1 LVPPHLVAT
10 MIQDA
15 CLSPGD
21 RIRKERFDMSGAR
34 PLSRSLRAEL
44 EALFGADLTQVRVHE
59 SAPAGPPACTRGE
72 DVFFAPGAYDPRTPI
87 GREILGHE
95 LAHVLQ
101 QRFGRVRRGTGRAL
115 EVEAALA
122 GRAIARGE
130 PVRIPG
136 RAGARRTPAT
146 QYYQVVTPPNRGVAG
161 LAIVNP
167 QQHAPYQATDTFLGQ
182 DKGGAGALS
191 PRSFLL
197 AAGGV
202 NISAANPAAVD
213 IRLSAGGNMAIED
226 ADLSTRQPKVCYA
239 SQAIIN
245 ASNAALT
252 LRGSRFRLVGDPV
265 GPNQQRITVGGVTL
279 LRVTVQNNITHTAG
293 LTMDAAQSCN
303 ALILEVLEIGPIN
316 LVPRFINP
324 LAWAPTPTPEY
335 HIARALLVPQPPPL
349 TYNPAVTLANTMR
362 AITVPYSA
370 AALAAAG
377 PFVGLLQ
384 NHGLNE
390 YAAPQ
395 VGQGFLTASLVAAAA
410 GAAMPPWPPTYSDHY
425 HLAGGVPM
433 IVHRD
438 RTWSSHYGAVIAVD
452 GTDVITL
459 ENYARN
465 TEDALA
471 GGDTR
476 YYFQMYTT
484 NPPAGGAGSWHHTW
498 TTTPMQPIP
507 GGGAPQPAPHA
518 AATHEPVSPGAR
530 GFANPLTMMVGP

>member
-1 LVPPHLVAT
+1 
-10 MIQDA
+10 
-15 CLSPGD
+15 
-21 RIRKERFDMSGAR
+21 MSAAR
-34 PLSRSLRAEL
+34 PLSRSLRAEM
-44 EALFGADLTQVRVHE
+44 EALFGAGFTRVRVHE
-59 SAPAGPPACTRGE
+59 SAPTGPLAYARGE
-72 DVFFAPGAYDPRTPI
+72 DVFFAPGAYDPWTPR

-101 QRFGRVRRGTGRAL
+101 QRFGRVPDGTGRRAL

-136 RAGARRTPAT
+136 RAAARRTVAT
-146 QYYQVVTPPNRGVAG
+146 QCYQVVTPANRAAAG
-161 LAIVNP
+161 LAVVNP
-167 QQHAPYQATDTFLGQ
+167 QQHAPHQPHDTFLGQ

-202 NISAANPAAVD
+202 NISAANPAAVN

-226 ADLSTRQPKVCYA
+226 ADLGTRQPKVCYA

-245 ASNAALT
+245 AANLALT
-252 LRGSRFRLVGDPV
+252 AVGSPFSLVGDPI

-279 LRVTVQNNITHTAG
+279 LRVTVQNNNTHTAG
-293 LTMDAAQSCN
+293 LTMRAPQSCN
-303 ALILEVLEIGPIN
+303 TLILEVLHLNTIT
-316 LVPRFINP
+316 LVPRFLNP
-324 LAWAPTPTPEY
+324 LAWAPTPVPEY
-335 HIARALLVPQPPPL
+335 HIARALLVPQPAQL
-349 TYNPAVTLANTMR
+349 TYNPPVTLANTMR

-370 AALAAAG
+370 AALAAGA

-395 VGQGFLTASLVAAAA
+395 VGRGFLTASLIAAAA
-410 GAAMPPWPPTYSDHY
+410 GAGIPPGPPTHSDHY
-425 HLAGGVPM
+425 HLAGGLPM
-433 IVHRD
+433 VVHKD
-438 RTWSSHYGAVIAVD
+438 RTWSTHYGAVVAVD

-471 GGDTR
+471 DSDTR

-484 NPPAGGAGSWHHTW
+484 NPPPGGAGSWHHTW
-498 TTTPMQPIP
+498 TTTPMQPIA
-507 GGGAPQPAPHA
+507 GGGAPQPPPHA

-530 GFANPLTMMVGP
+530 GFANPLTMMVGS

>member
-1 LVPPHLVAT
+1 VPPRLVAT
-10 MIQDA
+10 MVEDA
-15 CLSPGD
+15 CRLLTV
-21 RIRKERFDMSGAR
+21 RTRKERVDMSAAR
-34 PLSRSLRAEL
+34 SLSRSLRTEL
-44 EALFGADLTQVRVHE
+44 EALFGADFTRVRVHR
-59 SAPAGPPACTRGE
+59 SVPAGPLACTRGE
-72 DVFFAPGAYDPRTPI
+72 DVFFSPGAYDPRTPA

-101 QRFGRVRRGTGRAL
+101 QRFGRVRGGTGRAL

-146 QYYQVVTPPNRGVAG
+146 QYYQVVPPPNRGAAG

-167 QQHAPYQATDTFLGQ
+167 QQHAPHQPHDTFLGQ

-202 NISAANPAAVD
+202 NISAANPAAVN

-239 SQAIIN
+239 TQAIIN
-245 ASNAALT
+245 ASNLALT
-252 LRGSRFRLVGDPV
+252 ALGSRFRLVGDPI
-265 GPNQQRITVGGVTL
+265 GPNQQSITVGGVAL
-279 LRVTVQNNITHTAG
+279 LRVTMQNNTNHTAG
-293 LTMDAAQSCN
+293 LTMRAAQSCN
-303 ALILEVLEIGPIN
+303 ALILEALELNAIT

-324 LAWAPTPTPEY
+324 LAWAMTPAPEY
-335 HIARALLVPQPPPL
+335 HIARALLAPQPPQL
-349 TYNPAVTLANTMR
+349 IYNPPVTLANTMR

-370 AALAAAG
+370 AALAAGG
-377 PFVGLLQ
+377 PFVALLQ

-395 VGQGFLTASLVAAAA
+395 VGRGFLTASLIAAAVGA
-410 GAAMPPWPPTYSDHY
+410 GIPPGPPTYSDHY

-433 IVHRD
+433 IVHKD
-438 RTWSSHYGAVIAVD
+438 RTWNTHYGAVIAVD

-471 GGDTR
+471 GEDTR

-484 NPPAGGAGSWHHTW
+484 NPPLGGAGSWHHTW
-498 TTTPMQPIP
+498 TTTPMQAIP
-507 GGGAPQPAPHA
+507 GGGAPQPPPHA
-518 AATHEPVSPGAR
+518 AATHEPMSPGAR
-530 GFANPLTMMVGP
+530 SFANPLTMMVGP